1 MTQPYLTKDE
11 IIDILSHAQSSIND
25 WADEE
30 PVKSGQAQAVLHRA
44 WPLLEA
50 APGLLS
56 MCKDFLAAVEEAM
69 IEADPQ
75 APTTIEWAELDE
87 TRQLLAQFDGRPIT
101 NEQKEVNT

>member
-1 MTQPYLTKDE
+1 MHIL
-11 IIDILSHAQSSIND
+11 IVGAGDIGFQ
-25 WADEE
+25 
-30 PVKSGQAQAVLHRA
+30 
-44 WPLLEA
+44 
-50 APGLLS
+50 
-56 MCKDFLAAVEEAM
+56 LAKRLAHEKHDITM